1 MQTVGTRAQV
11 MHGTAKKTS
20 GGLTSKD
27 LKYNKSG
34 HIVSRKVSALAKQQQ
49 KLKKAGYTTLKGQFG
64 AVKIGSKHMKGGDKE
79 YLLTIVKD
87 LNDKP
92 IEINLEQL
100 DKTKQYV
107 FDNTTH
113 FKYTDNT
120 DIRKTRINNITT
132 FLLQKEIYVELRED
146 GIKNVYGQE
155 IKSMVKFKCREL
167 PNNIELKNIKQ
178 PKYNNLKNNNGSKNI
193 L

>member
-1 MQTVGTRAQV
+1 
-11 MHGTAKKTS
+11 
-20 GGLTSKD
+20 
-27 LKYNKSG
+27 
-34 HIVSRKVSALAKQQQ
+34 
-49 KLKKAGYTTLKGQFG
+49 
-64 AVKIGSKHMKGGDKE
+64 MKGGGTD

-100 DKTKQYV
+100 DKINLEQLDKTNQYV